1 MATLNSARHLGR
13 EDELGS
19 IEPGKFADA
28 VLLSADPTVDINNA
42 KEIVA
47 VIKSGDV
54 VDEDKL
60 PLAGGPQKRRRDF

>member
-1 MATLNSARHLGR
+1 MATLNSARHLGL
-13 EDELGS
+13 EEELGS

-47 VIKSGDV
+47 ITKSGEII
-54 VDEDKL
+54 DEDKL